1 MKLIKIILGSV
12 RDGRAGAKITE
23 WVLARAEEYT
33 GDLKFEFI
41 DLKDVELP
49 FMNEPIPPMMG
60 AEYKYE
66 HTKRWSKMIGEADG
80 FIFITPEYNHGYS
93 GVLKNAIDYLYS
105 EWKDKYVGFIGY
117 GGTGANNA
125 IRQLKEV
132 FEVIE
137 LKTIEKQVG
146 IEKIWEAFDD
156 NGKLKQENIIGDIN
170 SLFEDLES
178 KLK

>member
-1 MKLIKIILGSV
+1 V
-12 RDGRAGAKITE
+12 
-23 WVLARAEEYT
+23 
-33 GDLKFEFI
+33 
-41 DLKDVELP
+41 
-49 FMNEPIPPMMG
+49 G